1 MEFEGPNVSGFTIY
15 SKSGCQNCLKVKN
28 LLKEK
33 GFHFNIIDCD
43 EYIIEDKEKF
53 LLFINKL
60 TEKDVK
66 VFPIIFNKG
75 KYIGGYNETKEV
87 IDKLTLSFDET
98 TCF

>member
-43 EYIIEDKEKF
+43 DYIIEDKENF
-53 LLFINKL
+53 LFFINKL

-87 IDKLTLSFDET
+87 IDKLGVSFDENAE
-98 TCF
+98 F